1 MQAFL
6 AYTFSLY
13 NAILIPFGT
22 PDFGPKLATGLLALA
37 VAVFLCFLCF
47 ALPQAHRL
55 RSALNVIRGKS
66 NNETEHEKR
75 TAFQGSFEAIDSA
88 LLSNKATSNVWQE
101 FRKTLIFR
109 GSSQRAIILAST
121 RPSNFF
127 NPRSLLVQYDFVR
140 SLPNFFVGLGLLG
153 TFIGLIAALTFST
166 KSLTTAVDQEKI
178 KEALNQLLTTA
189 AAKFYISAAGLVASL
204 VLSLLIRLTLK
215 HLHSRVHQINDALQE
230 RLLFVSE
237 QNITEKQLSVQQES
251 LAELKLFNTNIAMK
265 IGDAVRSAVEAS
277 NDSLTNKLSEI
288 AESFSR
294 LIDASGAGAGTA
306 VGEAMKGAF
315 ETSLR
320 QAGDAIGSIAAELKD
335 LPARLS
341 EAAVSIQKVGSAAAE
356 QQEQLATTIQETVK
370 AILHDAGNQI
380 AENIGHGTQD
390 LVQGLAKTGSNFGAS
405 AERIEAIL
413 ERFSDSGDSYI
424 ESLSTLSAKN
434 AELHS
439 GLSAISSHIAAAAD
453 SVSKAGATVDNNMGK
468 LLSGL
473 SDVTRLSAETNRT
486 SQESQAAIRGMID
499 ALQKQMSV
507 HMERFNNVDETLA
520 RVFSSIGSHLELQS
534 KQMGEQL
541 TTMDQALARA
551 VNQFEQLIE
560 DLTDAMSARQSAN
573 RP

>member
-1 MQAFL
+1 MEAFL

-13 NAILIPFGT
+13 SAILVPFGT
-22 PDFGPKLATGLLALA
+22 PNFGPKLATGLLVLAL
-37 VAVFLCFLCF
+37 VVFIFFLAF
-47 ALPQAHRL
+47 ALPQAVRL
-55 RSALNVIRGKS
+55 RSARIAITGRS
-66 NNETEHEKR
+66 NEETEHEKR
-75 TAFQGSFEAIDSA
+75 TTFQTNYETINKA
-88 LLSNKATSNVWQE
+88 LVSNKATATVWQE

-109 GSSQRAIILAST
+109 GDPQRPIVLASY

-140 SLPNFFVGLGLLG
+140 SLPNYFVGLGLLG
-153 TFIGLIAALTFST
+153 TFVGLIAALTFST
-166 KSLTTAVDQEKI
+166 KSLTEAVDQEKI

-215 HLHSRVHQINDALQE
+215 HLHGRVHQINDALEE

-237 QNITEKQLSVQQES
+237 QNITENQLLVQRES

-277 NDSLTNKLSEI
+277 NDSLTNKLSQI
-288 AESFSR
+288 AESFSK
-294 LIDASGAGAGTA
+294 LIEASETGAGAA

-315 ETSLR
+315 DASLR
-320 QAGDAIGSIAAELKD
+320 QAGDAIGGIAAELKE

-341 EAAVSIQKVGSAAAE
+341 EAATSIQTIGTAAAE
-356 QQEQLATTIQETVK
+356 QQEQLATQIKDAVKTILQ
-370 AILHDAGNQI
+370 DAGSQI
-380 AENIGHGTQD
+380 AENIGHGTKH
-390 LVQGLAKTGSNFGAS
+390 LVQGLTQTGSNFGAS

-434 AELHS
+434 AELHN
-439 GLSAISSHIAAAAD
+439 GLGAISSQIAAAAD
-453 SVSKAGATVDNNMGK
+453 SVSKAGKTVDNNIGK

-473 SDVTRLSAETNRT
+473 GDVTRLAAETNRA
-486 SQESQAAIRGMID
+486 SQESQATVRQMIET
-499 ALQKQMSV
+499 LQKQMSL
-507 HMERFNNVDETLA
+507 HMERFNSVDETLG
-520 RVFSSIGSHLELQS
+520 RVFNSIGSHLELQS
-534 KQMGEQL
+534 KQMSEQL

-560 DLTDAMSARQSAN
+560 DLTDTMNARS
-573 RP
+573 